1 MLLWLWFIS
10 NKSYLIT
17 YLLYPSTDCKPV
29 YLGYCILLLF
39 SSQCI
44 IVTVSCYWFQACVSW
59 SLFPVNV
66 FRPCILYTV
75 TMYCFQAC
83 VSWVKHDPGLRKQYV
98 YKLLKH
104 VRLPLIS
111 RQFLMTHVDSE
122 PLVRENSEC
131 KELLLE
137 AMRYHLLPEQRTSL
151 VSYRTTQRQPEG
163 AKPYLFAVGG
173 GSLFAIHAECEVYN
187 PVVDRWTSIANMGVR
202 RSRGG
207 VGALGNMLY
216 VVGGYDGSNDLA
228 TGESYNPQANKVR
241 SMYRYDQD

>member
-1 MLLWLWFIS
+1 MVLNISIYWFQACVSMVLNIS
-10 NKSYLIT
+10 I
-17 YLLYPSTDCKPV
+17 
-29 YLGYCILLLF
+29 
-39 SSQCI
+39 
-44 IVTVSCYWFQACVSW
+44 YWFQACVSW
-59 SLFPVNV
+59 
-66 FRPCILYTV
+66 I
-75 TMYCFQAC
+75 
-83 VSWVKHDPGLRKQYV
+83 KHDPGLRKQYV

-122 PLVRENSEC
+122 PLVRENAEC

-173 GSLFAIHAECEVYN
+173 GSLFAIHSECEVYN
-187 PVVDRWTSIANMGVR
+187 PVVDRWTSIASMSVR

-228 TGESYNPQANKVR
+228 TGESYNPQANKVKPLSSCR
-241 SMYRYDQD
+241 GVKANIQYIYYSLHKLSFKRKKAEISFF